1 MHIPVLFKESI
12 DALHIKKDGVY
23 VDGTLGGA
31 SHAAEIAKHL
41 GPDGTLIGF
50 DLDSNAIAR
59 AASALRSGEPKAQ
72 CKIILV
78 RENFRNLDQVL
89 MENNIE
95 QVDGIFLDLGWSSF
109 QIADPE
115 RGFSFQVNG
124 PLHMT
129 LKDNPTDED
138 ITAWDIVNTWEE
150 GVIADM
156 LYAYADERAS
166 RKIARAIVD
175 YRKRK
180 AIDTTFDL
188 VAVIESVLPKKAWM
202 RTNPAT
208 KTFQALRIA
217 TNDEYGAVKDV
228 LIKGFEKLKQ
238 GGRFAIITF
247 HSGEDRIVKNFFRD
261 QAHAG
266 LATLI
271 TKKPIIPTD
280 EEVRENPR
288 ARSAQLR
295 ILEKVVPPPASPS
308 DSL

>member
-1 MHIPVLFKESI
+1 MHIPVLFNESI
-12 DALHIKKDGVY
+12 EALSIKKDGVY
-23 VDGTLGGA
+23 IDGTLGGA
-31 SHAAEIAKHL
+31 GHAAEIAKHL

-59 AASALRSGEPKAQ
+59 AEEKLSTFP
-72 CKIILV
+72 CKKILV
-78 RENFRNLDQVL
+78 RENFRNLDNVL
-89 MENNIE
+89 AENNID

-115 RGFSFQVNG
+115 RGFSFQVDG

-138 ITAWDIVNTWEE
+138 VTAWDIVNTWDENI
-150 GVIADM
+150 IADM

-175 YRKRK
+175 VRKRK
-180 AIDTTFDL
+180 PIDTTFDL

-228 LIKGFEKLKQ
+228 LSKGFEKLKP
-238 GGRFAIITF
+238 GGRFAIISF

-261 QAHAG
+261 EAHAER
-266 LATLI
+266 AVLI

-280 EEVRENPR
+280 EEVAQNPR

-295 ILEKVVPPPASPS
+295 ILQKK
-308 DSL
+308 

>member
-1 MHIPVLFKESI
+1 MHIPVLFNESI
-12 DALHIKKDGVY
+12 EALSIKKDGVY
-23 VDGTLGGA
+23 IDGTLGGA
-31 SHAAEIAKHL
+31 GHAAEIAKHL

-59 AASALRSGEPKAQ
+59 AEEKLSTFP
-72 CKIILV
+72 CKKILV
-78 RENFRNLDQVL
+78 RENFRNLDNVL
-89 MENNIE
+89 AENNID

-115 RGFSFQVNG
+115 RGFSFQVDG

-138 ITAWDIVNTWEE
+138 VTAWDIVNTWDENI
-150 GVIADM
+150 IADM

-175 YRKRK
+175 VRKRK
-180 AIDTTFDL
+180 PIDTTFDL

-228 LIKGFEKLKQ
+228 LSKGFEKLKP
-238 GGRFAIITF
+238 GGRFAIISF

-261 QAHAG
+261 QAHAER
-266 LATLI
+266 AVLI

-280 EEVRENPR
+280 EEVVQNPR

-295 ILEKVVPPPASPS
+295 ILQKK
-308 DSL
+308 

>member
-12 DALHIKKDGVY
+12 EALSIKKDGVY

-31 SHAAEIAKHL
+31 GHAAAIAEHL

-50 DLDSNAIAR
+50 DLDSNAITR
-59 AASALRSGEPKAQ
+59 AEEKLQKFP
-72 CKIILV
+72 CKKILV
-78 RENFRNLDQVL
+78 RENFRNLDKVL
-89 MENNIE
+89 FENTIE

-109 QIADPE
+109 QIADPN
-115 RGFSFQVNG
+115 RGFSFQVDG

-129 LKDNPTDED
+129 LKDNPTSED
-138 ITAWDIVNTWEE
+138 VTAWDIVNTWDEN
-150 GVIADM
+150 VIADM
-156 LYAYADERAS
+156 LFAYADETAS
-166 RKIARAIVD
+166 RKIARAIVAE
-175 YRKRK
+175 RKRNP
-180 AIDTTFDL
+180 ISTTFEL
-188 VAVIESVLPKKAWM
+188 VAVIESVLPKKPWM

-228 LIKGFEKLKQ
+228 LLKGFEKLKP

-261 QAHAG
+261 QAHAER
-266 LATLI
+266 AVLI
-271 TKKPIIPTD
+271 TKKPIKPSD
-280 EEVRENPR
+280 EEVTENVR

-295 ILEKVVPPPASPS
+295 ILEKTTP
-308 DSL
+308 